1 MNRALDRLAA
11 ASRVFF
17 EQRIIDLRKENEELR
32 AREAVNSFGLES
44 LKKSLVYAC
53 HEYYPTACSCMS
65 CWKAKRFDSEGQTME
80 NIIHDFRKY
89 SGHECV
95 VRRCLILH
103 AQRCGLVVAVRKYPP
118 DQNADID
125 PKEWVKM
132 SQQFY
137 QETPDCHLEILEN
150 EDGTWDLYYG
160 PKFSEGRFYLN
171 PDLNKLKKLFKIIDQ
186 DDECDDLFWFD
197 GEIDLVKATNSRE

>member
-1 MNRALDRLAA
+1 MDRALDRLAA

-32 AREAVNSFGLES
+32 AREAWNSFGLES
-44 LKKSLVYAC
+44 LEKSLVYAC

-65 CWKAKRFDSEGQTME
+65 CWKAKRFDSEGSTME
-80 NIIHDFRKY
+80 EIMHDFIKY

-95 VRRCLILH
+95 VRKCLILH
-103 AQRCGLVVAVRKYPP
+103 AQRCGLIVAVRKSPP
-118 DQNADID
+118 FLHPDID
-125 PKEWVKM
+125 PKEWVKI
-132 SQQFY
+132 SQHFHE
-137 QETPDCHLEILEN
+137 ETPDCHLQILEN
-150 EDGTWDLYYG
+150 EDGTWNLYYG
-160 PKFSEGRFYLN
+160 PKFSRVRFHLN

-197 GEIDLVKATNSRE
+197 GGIDLVRATNSRE